1 MRSFLNPKVFA
12 ICIAAWLAVACFVW
26 ARDIVL
32 VGWNAPSFLPEN
44 VTLAVQS
51 MVLWGIFSPFIL
63 SAAQRLEL
71 ERGRRGRA
79 LALHAVFALA
89 LATLDVACDLTL
101 DVLTGIEGATFSEKF
116 YSEVYINTFSYAAVA
131 GIGYALV
138 YQQRLAASR
147 ENALGL
153 QRELAQAQ
161 LDSIAR
167 TLQPHF
173 LFNALNSIAALVR
186 LEESKR
192 ALAAVVSLSDL
203 LRVVLKTRGEARVP
217 LSEELEVAGRYI
229 AIEQIRFEDRLQV
242 SVSIQPGVEAL
253 YVPALILQPL
263 IENAIRH
270 GVELGDRGRVAL
282 RASSDEPWLTL
293 RVDVQCLGEH
303 SDQPGNG
310 LGIGLD
316 VTRRRLACLYG
327 ADGFALDLTSG
338 SDNSSVTL
346 RIPRE
351 AQLQTETVHV

>member
-1 MRSFLNPKVFA
+1 MVCLKLVRG
-12 ICIAAWLAVACFVW
+12 AA
-26 ARDIVL
+26 
-32 VGWNAPSFLPEN
+32 G
-44 VTLAVQS
+44 
-51 MVLWGIFSPFIL
+51 
-63 SAAQRLEL
+63 
-71 ERGRRGRA
+71 
-79 LALHAVFALA
+79 
-89 LATLDVACDLTL
+89 
-101 DVLTGIEGATFSEKF
+101 
-116 YSEVYINTFSYAAVA
+116 VA
-131 GIGYALV
+131 G
-138 YQQRLAASR
+138 
-147 ENALGL
+147 
-153 QRELAQAQ
+153 
-161 LDSIAR
+161 
-167 TLQPHF
+167 
-173 LFNALNSIAALVR
+173 
-186 LEESKR
+186 
-192 ALAAVVSLSDL
+192 
-203 LRVVLKTRGEARVP
+203 VVLCA
-217 LSEELEVAGRYI
+217 AGAGAQTVVYDNI
-229 AIEQIRFEDRLQV
+229 TGNPTQA
-242 SVSIQPGVEAL
+242 AL